1 MGASYTILCKSTIGV
16 VMSQQELKAFRRYYT
31 AFLSMGL
38 SDLPKDMDDFKS
50 WMLSEEGSRIATDI
64 IVSQSLKN
72 R

>member
-1 MGASYTILCKSTIGV
+1 
-16 VMSQQELKAFRRYYT
+16 
-31 AFLSMGL
+31 MGL

-50 WMLSEEGSRIATDI
+50 WMLSEEGSHIATDI

>member
-1 MGASYTILCKSTIGV
+1 
-16 VMSQQELKAFRRYYT
+16 MSQQELKAFRRYYT